1 VKRVLRVLAVGI
13 GLGLLLVFLQQGLQ
27 VDSKAFLRWYWAAG
41 AAVLAALALAGQLYY
56 RKYRREMLEAAKLLE
71 EGKTGEYLEKV
82 EKLLEGARG
91 RQLQNQLRIN
101 LTAGYCRQGEY
112 GRAAEILEGLEG
124 EKLRGVMK
132 MVQRLNLCCCY
143 FYTGQWGRGMELYG
157 RSQGEFA
164 PYRGGEAYGG
174 NVAVLDIFAAIG
186 TGERGRAGE
195 LLREARR
202 AWQKPGLEEH
212 YRYLAGLLEQG
223 K

>member
-1 VKRVLRVLAVGI
+1 MRVLAVGI

-71 EGKTGEYLEKV
+71 
-82 EKLLEGARG
+82 GARG

-124 EKLRGVMK
+124 ERLRGVMK